1 MPGSKWWWLCTT
13 HHRKTYSS
21 CQLSVD
27 DQDALSERVFVLH
40 GDPPSPRGHGMGA
53 WGLQQSGAVACI
65 LSPIYKYIY
74 IFIYLYI
81 YIFLHFYI
89 STFLHFYIST
99 FLHFYISTFLHLYIY
114 IFIYLYIYIFIY
126 LYIYIFIYLYI
137 STFLH
142 FYIST
147 FLHFYISTFL
157 HFYIY
162 IFIYLYIYIFI
173 YLYIYIFIYLY
184 IYIFIYLYIYIFIY
198 IIHNHPSIH
207 PCLHIFNTQMYT
219 HMRTCSSF
227 HAIAADL
234 GPGVCVRGNRSNYTA
249 LTWEEDEKQKSG
261 TAPPPT
267 HEHMSISY

>member
-81 YIFLHFYI
+81 YIFIYFYI

-99 FLHFYISTFLHLYIY
+99 FLHFYISTFL
-114 IFIYLYIYIFIY
+114 YLYIYIFIY
-126 LYIYIFIYLYI
+126 LYIYI
-137 STFLH
+137 FLH

-173 YLYIYIFIYLY
+173 YLYIYIYY
-184 IYIFIYLYIYIFIY
+184 TQ
-198 IIHNHPSIH
+198 PSIH
-207 PCLHIFNTQMYT
+207 PSMPAYFQHTNVYTYAYMLIFPC
-219 HMRTCSSF
+219 HSCRP
-227 HAIAADL
+227 
-234 GPGVCVRGNRSNYTA
+234 GPGGLCPRQPLELHRPHLG
-249 LTWEEDEKQKSG
+249 G
-261 TAPPPT
+261 G
-267 HEHMSISY
+267 